1 MERLYSDPLVM
12 MILSNLLVAS
22 VKRKGIDT
30 AETSGDGT
38 GYSLTVTKHYCSIRE
53 RGGDSIKEG
62 SFIYSFALMYPSTR
76 MYLNTEFQSNL
87 KVMLTIGHWI

>member
-1 MERLYSDPLVM
+1 M

-53 RGGDSIKEG
+53 RGGDSFKEG

-76 MYLNTEFQSNL
+76 IYLNKGFQSNV
-87 KVMLTIGHWI
+87 KGMLTIGRWI